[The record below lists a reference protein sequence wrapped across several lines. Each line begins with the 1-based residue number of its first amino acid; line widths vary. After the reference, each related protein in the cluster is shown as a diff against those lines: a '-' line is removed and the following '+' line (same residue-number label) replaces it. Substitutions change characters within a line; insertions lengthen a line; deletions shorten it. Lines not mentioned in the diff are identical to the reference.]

1 MVHREGEAKPEV
13 QEYQMEAR
21 ASEGHPG
28 RGRNP
33 VHGRASC
40 KKYPETPRLVRF
52 HELEQDGDYAFPANA
67 FRLPALKVTNLYRNH
82 WQVELFFT
90 WRKQHLGIKRL
101 WGMSENAVR
110 IQAGVA
116 AAAFR
121 PVRL

>member
-1 MVHREGEAKPEV
+1 M
-13 QEYQMEAR
+13 
-21 ASEGHPG
+21 
-28 RGRNP
+28 
-33 VHGRASC
+33 
-40 KKYPETPRLVRF
+40 RF

-67 FRLPALKVTNLYRNH
+67 FRLPALKVTNLYRNR
-82 WQVELFFT
+82 WQVELFFK